1 MNDPTGQWNRISRDK
16 GMVKGEQ
23 THVMRLT
30 QALCLNIT
38 DSHESLEEDKQMTWT
53 GFHWTKND
61 PTMLKGCYSTKISQ
75 E

>member
-1 MNDPTGQWNRISRDK
+1 MNDPTGQRNRISRDK

-38 DSHESLEEDKQMTWT
+38 DSHESLEEVKQMT
-53 GFHWTKND
+53 
-61 PTMLKGCYSTKISQ
+61 
-75 E
+75 